1 MACSLFYTFGL
12 EWAQLCNGHLQKQTC
27 LYRCCSLMCVWG
39 EEEDGMKQQQLMAL
53 QRSQSKNS
61 HHSLIEHQRERE
73 RERELV
79 CGNTRGWIVPHR
91 SLTLFLP
98 FLENSNVSLSVSL
111 SIARWQTAL
120 ISWSACVPSRLR
132 DRRSVTTLSVSLRC
146 FYSLFYFSSSVCSS
160 VCVSDSLSC
169 SDWILSY
176 SDLISISTEQCF
188 MRDDTPFVPWVVPF
202 VLLHYLLE

>member
-1 MACSLFYTFGL
+1 
-12 EWAQLCNGHLQKQTC
+12 
-27 LYRCCSLMCVWG
+27 MCVRG
-39 EEEDGMKQQQLMAL
+39 RGRLDETTAANGFTAL
-53 QRSQSKNS
+53 AIQKLP
-61 HHSLIEHQRERE
+61 SLPHRASERE
-73 RERELV
+73 SQCVVTHVGGLFLTDLSHYSFPSLQTLMSRS
-79 CGNTRGWIVPHR
+79 R
-91 SLTLFLP
+91 SL
-98 FLENSNVSLSVSL
+98 SL
-111 SIARWQTAL
+111 SIVRWQTAL

-176 SDLISISTEQCF
+176 SDLISISTQQCF
-188 MRDDTPFVPWVVPF
+188 MRDDTPFVPRVVPF